1 MDNNQFNSNNNS
13 NGSYNA
19 SQAGSYNANSQ
30 QNNAYQY
37 DQQNA
42 YGNNG
47 GNIPPQG
54 NMPFYKTTKG
64 IIAIALSLVLIL
76 GLVYWGFNNFIG
88 YTRIDLAKNVSL
100 KLSGESGTAT
110 LSSSNVRNNVDYDK
124 SNEKL
129 KTFVNS
135 IRYSVSKNM
144 AIKNGDKVK
153 VTVVYSESLAKEC
166 KVKVTN
172 AEKEITISGLG
183 EKFEDG
189 SKVSSTIANKMK
201 SDADEKMNQ
210 MVTLIDSTTWQ
221 VTPTYHSMYLLK
233 SSTDKDYVVAVYD
246 LTLLYK
252 ATNRSVHYYA
262 YTYTTTGVHTNYEN
276 TSKVWNGNTSVRIIG
291 NNLYG
296 YGNFLQ
302 TTDHILISDASMI
315 ESNITNYSLFRG
327 RTVSKINA

>member
-13 NGSYNA
+13 SGSYNA

-76 GLVYWGFNNFIG
+76 GLVYWGFNNLIG

-189 SKVSSTIANKMK
+189 SKVSSEVASKMK
-201 SDADEKMNQ
+201 TDADSKMQQ
-210 MVTLIDSTTWQ
+210 MISGINGAVWEA
-221 VTPTYHSMYLLK
+221 TPTYHSMYLAK
-233 SSTDKDYVVAVYD
+233 TTEGNDIVIAVYD
-246 LTLLYK
+246 LKLLYK
-252 ATNRSVHYYA
+252 QTNRSVNYFV
-262 YTYTTTGVHTNYEN
+262 YTYCTSGVNTNYEKN
-276 TSKVWNGNTSVRIIG
+276 SILWNGYTSVSIIG

-302 TTDHILISDASMI
+302 TTDRRLISDASMI
-315 ESNITNYSLFRG
+315 ESCITINRLFTG
-327 RTVSKINA
+327 KTITKINV